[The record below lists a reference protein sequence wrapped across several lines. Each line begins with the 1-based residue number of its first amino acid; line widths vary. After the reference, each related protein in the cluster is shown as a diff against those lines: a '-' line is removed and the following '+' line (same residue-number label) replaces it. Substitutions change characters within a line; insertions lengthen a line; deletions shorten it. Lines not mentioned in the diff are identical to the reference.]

1 MEMLKGQDNF
11 SVVNGAKIV
20 RSLRIKR
27 CPDCYTNIP
36 VHATQCPSCKQK
48 IKLKVDKHGYAKRP
62 INWFAYFSC
71 FISWLGLVIYI
82 WWAFFKE

>member
-11 SVVNGAKIV
+11 SVVNDAKTIEQ
-20 RSLRIKR
+20 LRIKR

-36 VHATQCPSCKQK
+36 IQGTQCPSCKRK
-48 IKLKVDKHGYAKRP
+48 IKLKVDKNGYAKRP
-62 INWFAYFSC
+62 INWVAYFSC
-71 FISWLGLVIYI
+71 FMSWLAVVIYI

>member
-1 MEMLKGQDNF
+1 MEMLKSQDSH

-36 VHATQCPSCKQK
+36 VHAVQCPSCKKK

-62 INWFAYFSC
+62 INWLAYFSC
-71 FISWLGLVIYI
+71 LMSWIGIVIYI